1 MSTSTGAPSD
11 TSDAFAAFWVEGDF
25 PVRQGV
31 QAHPLIDGRAA
42 MLAMCRAFLS
52 AKSYILLAGW
62 DIRADLPM
70 VRGDD
75 AHVGDDGSPEQ
86 NELIE
91 GLRKEGLSEEAV
103 ALWNSNRLQ
112 VREVLGFAAQHGVKV
127 GVLLW
132 DAPSIGMHITNNPEE
147 QQQLLQEVGV
157 DCLLDNSSVKI
168 THLTEALHQKCA
180 VVDGRIAFVGGIDLT
195 LQANGDYD
203 RWDTHYH
210 PAESPERGSAHS
222 ASMHPWH
229 DAHMRIEGP
238 VVVDVRHN
246 IVQRWMEVAARREG
260 PDWPGALPDDIPA
273 PVAGG
278 APAQIIRSIPK
289 NTYDFAPDGIFT
301 IRDAYMRAVSAA
313 ERYIYLE
320 SQYLWPEAYRGIDN
334 LLWGGKSPEMEAF
347 LDALGDALNRGVR
360 LCIVTP
366 DHPNVG
372 RRFTDAGVTYLR
384 ERAPDAEG
392 AGQLLLL
399 TLGADSV
406 SADLPGGLFFRP
418 VYVHAKVGIVDDRWL
433 TVGSANLNNRG
444 FGGDAELN
452 ISLADPHVAAD
463 MRLALWMEHLQ
474 ASLEEASALR
484 DIERG
489 FAALREQAEAN
500 FARVHTRQAMQG
512 HVLPYLTVAD
522 AEHRGVA
529 SLDPDDGWLDHLEG
543 GAGTTPD
550 AYRNRYL

>member
-1 MSTSTGAPSD
+1 M
-11 TSDAFAAFWVEGDF
+11 
-25 PVRQGV
+25 
-31 QAHPLIDGRAA
+31 
-42 MLAMCRAFLS
+42 
-52 AKSYILLAGW
+52 
-62 DIRADLPM
+62 
-70 VRGDD
+70 
-75 AHVGDDGSPEQ
+75 
-86 NELIE
+86 
-91 GLRKEGLSEEAV
+91 
-103 ALWNSNRLQ
+103 
-112 VREVLGFAAQHGVKV
+112 
-127 GVLLW
+127 
-132 DAPSIGMHITNNPEE
+132 
-147 QQQLLQEVGV
+147 
-157 DCLLDNSSVKI
+157 
-168 THLTEALHQKCA
+168 
-180 VVDGRIAFVGGIDLT
+180 
-195 LQANGDYD
+195 
-203 RWDTHYH
+203 
-210 PAESPERGSAHS
+210 
-222 ASMHPWH
+222 
-229 DAHMRIEGP
+229 
-238 VVVDVRHN
+238 
-246 IVQRWMEVAARREG
+246 
-260 PDWPGALPDDIPA
+260 
-273 PVAGG
+273 AGG
-278 APAQIIRSIPK
+278 APTQIIRSIPK

-347 LDALGDALNRGVR
+347 LDALSDALNRGVR

-392 AGQLLLL
+392 ARQLLLL

-406 SADLPGGLFFRP
+406 SADLPDGLFFRP

-444 FGGDAELN
+444 FGGDTKLN

-474 ASLEEASALR
+474 ASLEEASTLR

-529 SLDPDDGWLDHLEG
+529 SLDPDNGWLDHLEG
-543 GAGTTPD
+543 GASTTPD